1 MRYRPNYFRGFLEEL
16 SDAVIDESL
25 YNLHLKDRELSNF
38 IRSQRRGITAREPLI
53 ADPLFEANFS
63 WKTVDRT
70 LAELSGSLLSNRL
83 VSALEGGRNYSFKAT
98 QSPYEHQVKAWEIL
112 SQEDP
117 QSIVITTGTGSGK
130 TECFMIPILNSIA
143 TQIDN
148 GEREELVGVQALF
161 IYPLNALINSQRERL
176 VEWTQKIDDRARF
189 CLFNSSTPEVET
201 ERSTKTSTT
210 EVKSRKELR
219 KDPPPILITNIT
231 MLEYM
236 LIRAEDQRIINA
248 SKGKLKWVVLDE
260 AHSYK
265 GSAAAEIALLLR
277 RVMLAFEVDASS
289 VHFIA
294 TSATMGDNDE
304 QSRMELKRFLADIG
318 NIDVDRVHVVSGRR
332 EIPALISNLDQ
343 ARSIGDIVD
352 IDSELEESAER
363 YQALAD
369 NPITKLLREAFTSD
383 PSNQN
388 QSLSDLVAET
398 ESTASQFPSLNEV
411 VTPQSVLDLLDT
423 MSGTRAPDGQ
433 AFLPLRGHFI
443 MKLITGIWS
452 CLNNDCSVLKNQP
465 RPKSWTLGQIYFSD
479 VKGCSCGGKVVPLY
493 RCTEC
498 NRAFGV
504 ARREKGKL
512 KAFSNINIVDDFSPT
527 AAIEDEDLDDAPDEI
542 LQNEGRHTSHIVT
555 ISTNCEIIE
564 GTPSDLTTLSLD
576 TGEFGNESDNNGD
589 YKVRIFESKKR
600 KGRDEFECPSCAR
613 SSNKRKSLISIATY
627 APAVMNTAIP
637 KLLEFTPSDKGKNR
651 ANGLPFAGRRT
662 LSFNDS
668 RTFTARIA
676 AVMQQTSERTAA
688 KSLIYAILCEERR
701 RKSREQDRNQSD
713 TTVIDALI
721 AAKASDPAH
730 PLYSI
735 YKEELLKVEGSQ
747 NFEVSLS
754 FDELRGRIESQGSS
768 LKELKRH
775 LESYA
780 AMAKDGKSDSK
791 FAEFLILREFGNIP
805 RSSLSPF
812 SDNLERLGFVSVEY
826 SNLHTDNEQLEQ
838 VRQLL
843 EIEKYAMKQ
852 LVSLAIDYNF
862 RRRSGLDISGELTN
876 WMGNKAPKKYLIKSH
891 DERAK
896 ESNNRQIRLFGPQ
909 NQQLPVLLKT
919 IANEKRNITQSEL
932 DDLMRLFEAGVFD
945 AIEPIVN
952 TNDLGLLL
960 RKDELRFSLSTK
972 AWKCPVT
979 GRSIDK
985 VVNGI
990 TPFAY
995 LEPDSNS
1002 QKALEYEIP
1011 VFDNDVAS
1019 YFEGIDALFER
1030 RQNLKSDDRLNGLR
1044 ELGVWGPIHDK
1055 VAEMYPSLIA
1065 VEHSAQQKRSRLA
1078 EYEREFKEGRI
1089 NVLNCTT
1096 TMEMGIDIGGISTVA
1111 MSNIPPHP
1119 ANYRQRAG
1127 RAGRRREGRTISLA
1141 ISRSSFY
1148 QRAVFDNPAWLLNHT
1163 IRPVKVKLD
1172 SETILQRHMNAY
1184 LLSLFFEDLVGIEN
1198 ISLKSLACGSFFI
1211 DENGKVS
1218 DGSRS
1223 LANRYIQFLSRI
1235 KEDSSANEAI
1245 HSAISTI
1252 NRGATP
1258 LRPTQII
1265 VSSTRLITE
1274 IRDGFD
1280 REWSNLEASTQ
1291 DISIQNKKNKEAA
1304 LASIENLKIRL
1315 EKEYL
1320 LSFLNT
1326 KRYTPSHS
1334 FPTNIVYFQYNN
1346 DAPKKKSWDHVEGDA
1361 ETNKRTYNDYPSRSG
1376 PMAIREYGPGANVVI
1391 DGVVHRSAG
1400 ITLNWHIPPNV
1411 SDIAEVQEIRYSW
1424 SCHQCGAAGDSR
1436 TVNINDIKCDTCEA
1450 KIKKSNCKR
1459 FVVPSGYRADARE
1472 VVHNDITQYTQATGV
1487 LPIFNVPTNYEAMS
1501 TSTRFP
1507 GRVRVSDK
1515 AFIFFYSGTSSHTG
1529 FTLCLECGRA
1539 LTQHYVSSNANH
1551 DRLGFEDEPCI
1562 VTESSW
1568 KLLKD
1573 VYLGHIE
1580 YTDAVEFD
1588 LVNTAG
1594 VNITDKSTALTIAV
1608 ALRIAAAKLQGIA
1621 PEELGITSSE
1631 RTSLDGLKSYT
1642 IGLFDLNNGGYSR
1655 SISSYGEL
1663 FKECSEILTC
1673 SKECEHGCLSCIG
1686 ASLPINID
1694 GEDLARGKALA
1705 FIDRAFLESFDIEE
1719 RENENV

>member
-1 MRYRPNYFRGFLEEL
+1 MRYRQNYFRGFLEEL
-16 SDAVIDESL
+16 SDSVIDESL
-25 YNLHLKDRELSNF
+25 YNLHLKDIEFSNF
-38 IRSQRRGITAREPLI
+38 IRSRIRGISASEPLV

-63 WKTVDRT
+63 WKSADKT
-70 LAELSGSLLSNRL
+70 LAALSGSLLSSRL
-83 VSALEGGRNYSFKAT
+83 VKALDGGPNYSFKAS
-98 QSPYEHQVKAWEIL
+98 QFPYEHQVKAWEIL
-112 SQEDP
+112 NQDDP

-130 TECFMIPILNSIA
+130 TECFMLPILNSIA
-143 TQIDN
+143 TQIDI
-148 GEREELVGVQALF
+148 GERDGLVGVQALF

-176 VEWTQKIDDRARF
+176 VEWTRKIDERARF

-201 ERSTKTSTT
+201 EKSHHTSTN
-210 EVKSRKELR
+210 EVSSRKELR
-219 KDPPPILITNIT
+219 ADPPPILITNIT

-236 LIRAEDQRIINA
+236 LIRAEDQSIINQ

-304 QSRMELKRFLADIG
+304 QSRMELRQFLADIG
-318 NIDVDRVHVVSGRR
+318 NIDIDRVHIVSGRR
-332 EIPALISNLDQ
+332 EIPPLISNFDQ
-343 ARSIGDIVD
+343 AKSPAEIVT
-352 IDSELEESAER
+352 IDPELEESFQR
-363 YQALAD
+363 YQALAN
-369 NPITKLLREAFTSD
+369 NPIASHLREAFTND
-383 PSNQN
+383 PSRQN
-388 QSLSDLVAET
+388 QSLFELVAQT
-398 ESTASQFPSLNEV
+398 ESAASKYPDIQREV
-411 VTPQSVLDLLDT
+411 SPQSVLDLLDI
-423 MSGTRAPDGQ
+423 MSGTREPDGQ

-452 CLNNDCSVLKNQP
+452 CLNSNCANFEGQP
-465 RPKSWTLGQIYFSD
+465 KPKSWTLGQIYFSD
-479 VKGCSCGGKVVPLY
+479 VKACSCGAMVVPLY

-498 NRAFGV
+498 NRVFGV
-504 ARREKGKL
+504 ARRDNGEL
-512 KAFSNINIVDDFSPT
+512 KSFSKINIVDDFSPT
-527 AAIEDEDLDDAPDEI
+527 ADIEDDDVDDGPDDFA
-542 LQNEGRHTSHIVT
+542 QSNEKSTNQVVT
-555 ISTNCEIIE
+555 ISTNSEIID
-564 GTPSDLTTLSLD
+564 GSPSESMKLFLD
-576 TGEFGNESDNNGD
+576 AHESDATNQS
-589 YKVRIFESKKR
+589 YEVRIYETKKR

-613 SSNKRKSLISIATY
+613 SSTKRKSLISIATY

-637 KLLEFTPSDKGKNR
+637 KLLEFTPSDKGTSSG
-651 ANGLPFAGRRT
+651 AGLPFGGRRT

-676 AVMQQTSERTAA
+676 AVMQQSSERTAA

-701 RKSREQDRNQSD
+701 RKSRELDQGKAD
-713 TTVIDALI
+713 TSVVDALI
-721 AAKASDPAH
+721 NVGANDPNSV
-730 PLYSI
+730 LYPT
-735 YKEELLKVEGSQ
+735 YLQKLREVEDSKD
-747 NFEVSLS
+747 FKVSLS

-780 AMAKDGKSDSK
+780 AMAKDGKSDAK

-826 SNLHTDNEQLEQ
+826 SNLHTDNDQLEQ
-838 VRQLL
+838 VRQFLG
-843 EIEKYAMKQ
+843 IDKNAMKQ
-852 LVSLAIDYNF
+852 LVSVAIDYNF

-876 WMGNKAPKKYLIKSH
+876 WMGNKAPKKYLIRST
-891 DERAK
+891 DERAR
-896 ESNNRQIRLFGPQ
+896 ESNNRQIRLFGRK
-909 NQQLPVLLKT
+909 NQQLPVLIKK
-919 IANEKRNITQSEL
+919 IANESRTVTQSEL
-932 DDLMRLFEAGVFD
+932 DDLIRIFEAGVFD
-945 AIEPIVN
+945 AIEPITN

-960 RKDELRFSLSTK
+960 RKDELRFSLSTV

-979 GRSIDK
+979 GRTVDK

-990 TPFAY
+990 SPFAY
-995 LEPDSNS
+995 LEPDSNP
-1002 QKALEYEIP
+1002 QRAIQYEVP
-1011 VFDNDVAS
+1011 NFDNDVAG
-1019 YFEGIDALFER
+1019 YFEGINALFER
-1030 RQNLKSDDRLNGLR
+1030 RRNLNNDDRLNRLR

-1055 VAEMYPSLIA
+1055 VVEMYPSLIA
-1065 VEHSAQQKRSRLA
+1065 VEHSAQQDRKRLA
-1078 EYEREFKEGRI
+1078 KYEREFKEGRI

-1148 QRAVFDNPAWLLNHT
+1148 QRSVFDNPAWLLNHT
-1163 IRPVKVKLD
+1163 IQPVKVKLD

-1184 LLSLFFEDLVGIEN
+1184 LLSQFFEDLVGIEN

-1211 DENGKVS
+1211 DEAGRVS
-1218 DGSRS
+1218 DESFS
-1223 LANRYIQFLSRI
+1223 LANRYIQFLTRI
-1235 KEDSSANEAI
+1235 KVDSSENEAI

-1258 LRPTQII
+1258 LTPTQII
-1265 VSSTRLITE
+1265 ENSTLQIAE
-1274 IRDGFD
+1274 IRDGFA
-1280 REWSNLEASTQ
+1280 REWSNLEASSQ
-1291 DISIQNKKNKEAA
+1291 NISIQNKKNKEVA

-1346 DAPKKKSWDHVEGDA
+1346 ESPKKKSWDHAEGDA
-1361 ETNKRTYNDYPSRSG
+1361 ETNKRTFNDYPSRSG

-1411 SDIAEVQEIRYSW
+1411 SDIAEVQEIRHSW
-1424 SCHQCGAAGDSR
+1424 SCHQCGAAGESR
-1436 TVNINDIKCDTCEA
+1436 TVDINDMKCDTCEA
-1450 KIKKSNCKR
+1450 KIEKSNCRK
-1459 FVVPSGYRADARE
+1459 FVVPSGYRADAHE
-1472 VVHNDITQYTQATGV
+1472 VVHNDISQYTQATGV
-1487 LPIFNVPTNYEAMS
+1487 LPIFNVPSKYENMS
-1501 TSTRFP
+1501 SSTRFP

-1515 AFIFFYSGTSSHTG
+1515 AFILFYSGTSSRGG

-1539 LTQHYVSSNANH
+1539 LTQHYSSSNANH
-1551 DRLGFEDEPCI
+1551 DRLGFEDEQCV
-1562 VTESSW
+1562 VTDSSW
-1568 KLLKD
+1568 KLLED
-1573 VYLGHIE
+1573 VYLGHVE

-1588 LVNTAG
+1588 LVNSAG
-1594 VNITDKSTALTIAV
+1594 VTITDKSTALTIAV

-1621 PEELGITSSE
+1621 PEELGISSSE
-1631 RTSLDGLKSYT
+1631 RTSYDGLKSYT

-1655 SISSYGEL
+1655 SITSYSEL

-1686 ASLPINID
+1686 ASLPFNID
-1694 GEDLARGKALA
+1694 GEDLDRLKALK
-1705 FIDRAFLESFDIEE
+1705 FIDQTFLESFDIEE
-1719 RENENV
+1719 IENEIA